1 MEEADLR
8 LLAAIQ
14 DSLPLVSRPFSILGE
29 FLEMS
34 ESEVIVRLRSLQ
46 EKGIVRRIGP
56 ILDMRKLGCSG
67 VLVALRVTPD
77 EADKAAKFVNEYNEV
92 SHNYL
97 RPNDSGYNL
106 WFTISAKEERIQVI
120 LAEIRDKTGLD
131 QLVLPTKRIFK
142 IGVKFDII

>member
-8 LLAAIQ
+8 LLIAIQ
-14 DSLPLVSRPFSILGE
+14 DGLPLVSHPFRTLGDS
-29 FLEMS
+29 LEMS
-34 ESEVIVRLRSLQ
+34 ESEVIVRLESLQ
-46 EKGIVRRIGP
+46 EKGIIRRIGP

-67 VLVALRVTPD
+67 VLVALKATPD
-77 EADKAAKFVNEYNEV
+77 QADNVASFVNEYKEV

-106 WFTISAKEERIQVI
+106 WFTVSAREERIHVI

-142 IGVKFDII
+142 IGVKFNII

>member
-1 MEEADLR
+1 MEEADLK

-14 DSLPLVSRPFSILGE
+14 DGLPLVNRPFRILGDS
-29 FLEMS
+29 LEMS
-34 ESEVIVRLRSLQ
+34 ESEVIFRLKNLQ
-46 EKGIVRRIGP
+46 EDGVVRRIGP

-67 VLVALRVTPD
+67 VLVALKVTPD
-77 EADKAAKFVNEYNEV
+77 QADKAAKFVNEYKEV

-106 WFTISAKEERIQVI
+106 WFTVSAREERIHVI

>member
-1 MEEADLR
+1 MEEADLK
-8 LLAAIQ
+8 LLVVIQ
-14 DSLPLVSRPFSILGE
+14 DGLPLVSRPFSILGDS
-29 FLEMS
+29 LEMS
-34 ESEVIVRLRSLQ
+34 ESEVIVRLKSLQ

-67 VLVALRVTPD
+67 ALVALKVTLD
-77 EADKAAKFVNEYNEV
+77 EADKAAKFVNEYKEV

-106 WFTISAKEERIQVI
+106 WFTVSAKEERIRVI

>member
-14 DSLPLVSRPFSILGE
+14 DGLPLVSRPFGVLGDS
-29 FLEMS
+29 LEMS

-67 VLVALRVTPD
+67 VLVALKVTPD
-77 EADKAAKFVNEYNEV
+77 EADKAAKFVNEYKEV

-106 WFTISAKEERIQVI
+106 WFTVSAREERIRVI
-120 LAEIRDKTGLD
+120 LAEIRDKTGLE
-131 QLVLPTKRIFK
+131 QLVLPPTRIFK
-142 IGVKFDII
+142 IGVKF

>member
-1 MEEADLR
+1 MEEADMR

-14 DSLPLVSRPFSILGE
+14 DGLPLVSRPFSILGDS
-29 FLEMS
+29 LEMS

-67 VLVALRVTPD
+67 VLVALKVTPD
-77 EADKAAKFVNEYNEV
+77 QADEAARFVNEYKEV

-106 WFTISAKEERIQVI
+106 WFTVSAREERIHVI
-120 LAEIRDKTGLD
+120 LAEIREKTGLD

>member
-1 MEEADLR
+1 MEEADLK
-8 LLAAIQ
+8 LLVAIQ
-14 DSLPLVSRPFSILGE
+14 DGLPLVSRPFSILGDS
-29 FLEMS
+29 LEMS
-34 ESEVIVRLRSLQ
+34 ESEVIVRLKSLR
-46 EKGIVRRIGP
+46 ERGIVRRIGP

-67 VLVALRVTPD
+67 VLVALKVTPD
-77 EADKAAKFVNEYNEV
+77 EADKAAKFVNEYKEV

-106 WFTISAKEERIQVI
+106 WFTVSAKEERIHVI
-120 LAEIRDKTGLD
+120 LAEIRDETGLD

>member
-14 DSLPLVSRPFSILGE
+14 DGLPLVSRPFRILGDS
-29 FLEMS
+29 LEMS
-34 ESEVIVRLRSLQ
+34 ESEVIVRLKSLQ
-46 EKGIVRRIGP
+46 EKGVIRRIGP

-67 VLVALRVTPD
+67 VLVALKVTPD
-77 EADKAAKFVNEYNEV
+77 QADEAARFVNEYKEV

-106 WFTISAKEERIQVI
+106 WFTVSAKKERIQVI